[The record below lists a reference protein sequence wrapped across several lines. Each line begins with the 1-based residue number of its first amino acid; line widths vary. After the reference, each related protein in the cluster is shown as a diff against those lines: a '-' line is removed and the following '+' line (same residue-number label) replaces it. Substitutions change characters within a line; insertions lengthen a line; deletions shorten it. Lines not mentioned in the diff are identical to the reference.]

1 MAKNSTMA
9 RAFGAR
15 IRVTPPDTGL
25 FLLAGMYRPPLQ
37 LIAAHGGQIVLIVP
51 GSNRVL
57 ALLPGAA
64 YPALLS
70 HRDLR
75 HIGPISIDPERFEH
89 FMEHS
94 GLGRRT

>member
-1 MAKNSTMA
+1 MAQRSTVA
-9 RAFGAR
+9 GAFGAR
-15 IRVTPPDTGL
+15 IRITPPDTGL
-25 FLLAGMYRPPLQ
+25 FLVEGRVTPPRQ
-37 LIAAHGGQIVLIVP
+37 LIAAHGGRIVLVIP
-51 GSNRVL
+51 GGNRIL

-75 HIGPISIDPERFEH
+75 HIGPVSIDPERFEH

-94 GLGRRT
+94 GLGRHS